1 MRSGPF
7 MEFIGWN
14 ISGPIAVPD
23 PTNTW
28 AMDTIKLPV
37 SGTELLAL
45 LIHSIHIE
53 VGHVS
58 LENYKA
64 GGEYRQVASLSLRK
78 PAVGEV
84 IERYDPAGLAFVSY
98 AVCCVETALSVFG
111 YVATPGTIQYKTF
124 DPPILVAQSEIYVSG
139 EARSDVAQAQQ
150 MACSGRIGYTLEK
163 VSKDDFIAAL
173 VRFAG

>member
-7 MEFIGWN
+7 MEFISWN
-14 ISGPIAVPD
+14 ISGAVD
-23 PTNTW
+23 QGNATW

-53 VGHVS
+53 TGHVS
-58 LENYKA
+58 LELYKA
-64 GGEYRQVASLSLRK
+64 GGEYRQIASLSLRK
-78 PAVGEV
+78 PAYGEV
-84 IERYDPAGLAFVSY
+84 VERFDPAGLAFINHCV
-98 AVCCVETALSVFG
+98 VMVETALSNFG
-111 YVATPGTIQYKTF
+111 YMARPTVEYKTF
-124 DPPILVAQSEIYVSG
+124 DPPILIAQSEIYVSG
-139 EARSDVAQAQQ
+139 EVRSTVAQDQQ